1 MIKYNLKILSLIIAI
16 IGIIIL
22 LLFLNISEPK
32 PMKISSINEKQLNK
46 QVKIQGTLIKATTL
60 KEDFTALAIKS
71 FNNSEKIEAV
81 CDCYN
86 MKYYINKTISLIG
99 RISEYNNQLQIQ
111 ADKIIL
117 IEIN

>member
-1 MIKYNLKILSLIIAI
+1 MVNLKTISLIISI
-16 IGIIIL
+16 IGILIL
-22 LLFLNISEPK
+22 LLFINIHEPK
-32 PMKISSINEKQLNK
+32 LIKISSINEKQLNK
-46 QVKIQGTLIKATTL
+46 QVKIQGLLIKATTL
-60 KEDFTALAIKS
+60 KGNFTKLTIKS

-117 IEIN
+117 I

>member
-81 CDCYN
+81 CNCPN
-86 MKYYINKTISLIG
+86 LKNYINQNLSIIG
-99 RISEYNNQLQIQ
+99 KISEYNNHLQIKV
-111 ADKIIL
+111 DKISL
-117 IEIN
+117 LK